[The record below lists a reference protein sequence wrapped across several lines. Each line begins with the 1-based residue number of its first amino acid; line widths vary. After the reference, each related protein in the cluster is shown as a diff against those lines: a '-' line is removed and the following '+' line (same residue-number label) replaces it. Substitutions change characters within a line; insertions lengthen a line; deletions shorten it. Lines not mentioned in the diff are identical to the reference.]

1 MDAASLF
8 LGRELVKWI
17 EAQREVNLP
26 ILLNGACKDYADYK
40 GRSSY
45 LKALED
51 TLKIIEKITLGG
63 PSHARD
69 DEAGP

>member
-1 MDAASLF
+1 MDAASVL

-17 EAQREVNLP
+17 EAQRNVYLP
-26 ILLNGACKDYADYK
+26 MILNGACKDFADYK
-40 GRSSY
+40 GRAAY

-51 TLKIIEKITLGG
+51 ALKQIENITLGG

-69 DEAGP
+69 DEARP